1 VTTPLQR
8 YIDAKRIPSA
18 RLEALLEKRLNRS
31 PSSMRQQVYRWRRT
45 GNIRRIDMV
54 RLLWAV
60 REATNDPT
68 VKIDEL
74 FDFDPGNEANWN
86 D

>member
-1 VTTPLQR
+1 
-8 YIDAKRIPSA
+8 
-18 RLEALLEKRLNRS
+18 
-31 PSSMRQQVYRWRRT
+31 
-45 GNIRRIDMV
+45 MV
-54 RLLWAV
+54 RLLWAI

-68 VKIDEL
+68 VRIDEL